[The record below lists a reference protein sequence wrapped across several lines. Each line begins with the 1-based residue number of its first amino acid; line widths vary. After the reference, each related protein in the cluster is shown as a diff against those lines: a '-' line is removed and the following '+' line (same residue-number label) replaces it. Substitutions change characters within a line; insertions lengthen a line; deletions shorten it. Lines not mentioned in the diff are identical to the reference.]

1 MSPFDNIHY
10 EFTQFNRY
18 LDAIIDPREAD
29 NDTMEAK
36 VKEAIIQAYSNGY
49 HDGQKA
55 IIDRFPRPSSQ
66 GGEEG
71 GREYYD
77 SL

>member
-1 MSPFDNIHY
+1 MNEIYNIGA
-10 EFTQFNRY
+10 EFANFNRF
-18 LDAIIDPREAD
+18 LDTIIDPREAD

>member
-1 MSPFDNIHY
+1 MNAIDNLGA
-10 EFTQFNRY
+10 EFANFNRY

-29 NDTMEAK
+29 NDSLEAK

-71 GREYYD
+71 GREYYE

>member
-1 MSPFDNIHY
+1 MNPFDHIHH
-10 EFTQFNRY
+10 EFKQFNRY
-18 LDAIIDPREAD
+18 LDTIIDPREAD

-71 GREYYD
+71 GREYYE

>member
-1 MSPFDNIHY
+1 MNEIYNIGA
-10 EFTQFNRY
+10 ELANFNRF
-18 LDAIIDPREAD
+18 LDTIIDPREAD

-55 IIDRFPRPSSQ
+55 IFDRLPKPMASGGDQ
-66 GGEEG
+66 GG
-71 GREYYD
+71 RDYYD

>member
-1 MSPFDNIHY
+1 MSTFDNIHY

-18 LDAIIDPREAD
+18 LDAIIDSREAD

-36 VKEAIIQAYSNGY
+36 VKQAIIDAYSNGY

-71 GREYYD
+71 GREYYE

>member
-1 MSPFDNIHY
+1 MNELDNIHY

-36 VKEAIIQAYSNGY
+36 VKEAIIQAYSNGF

-66 GGEEG
+66 GGESG

>member
-1 MSPFDNIHY
+1 MSPFDNIHH

-18 LDAIIDPREAD
+18 LDTIIDPREAD
-29 NDTMEAK
+29 DDSMHAK
-36 VKEAIIQAYSNGY
+36 VKQAIIDAYSNGY

>member
-1 MSPFDNIHY
+1 MNPLDNIGA
-10 EFTQFNRY
+10 EFANFNRY
-18 LDAIIDPREAD
+18 LDAIIDPREVE
-29 NDTMEAK
+29 NDTLEAK

>member
-1 MSPFDNIHY
+1 MNELDNIHH

-18 LDAIIDPREAD
+18 LDAIIDPRECD
-29 NDTMEAK
+29 NDTPQAK

-49 HDGQKA
+49 HDGQQAMYLRLPK
-55 IIDRFPRPSSQ
+55 PSPNGGEQ
-66 GGEEG
+66 GGLD
-71 GREYYD
+71 YYD

>member
-1 MSPFDNIHY
+1 MNELDNMGA
-10 EFTQFNRY
+10 EFANFNRY
-18 LDAIIDPREAD
+18 LDAIIDPRECD
-29 NDTMEAK
+29 NDTPYAK

-66 GGEEG
+66 GGESG
-71 GREYYD
+71 GREYYE

>member
-1 MSPFDNIHY
+1 MNTLENIVN
-10 EFTQFNRY
+10 EFNHFTKY
-18 LDAIIDPREAD
+18 LDTIIDPRECD

-36 VKEAIIQAYSNGY
+36 VKQAIIDAYSNGY

-71 GREYYD
+71 GRAYYE

>member
-1 MSPFDNIHY
+1 MNPLDNIHY
-10 EFTQFNRY
+10 EFSQFTKY
-18 LDAIIDPREAD
+18 LDTIIDPREAD
-29 NDTMEAK
+29 NDSLEAK

-49 HDGQKA
+49 HDGQQAMFK
-55 IIDRFPRPSSQ
+55 RLPKPSSQ

>member
-1 MSPFDNIHY
+1 MSTFDNIHY

-71 GREYYD
+71 GREYYE